1 MQQETLRATRRE
13 TAGSRASKRLRRD
26 GRVPGVVYG
35 SDIDPIAIHVSARD
49 LYSVLHTDAGLNAI
63 IEVDVD
69 GTSVL
74 TVAREVYRHPVRGE
88 IDHLDFIKVSL
99 DTEIEAEVQIEFVGT
114 PLGVLDEEGIL
125 HILEPSVTISALP
138 NAIPSSIELDISA
151 LALHDTL
158 TVADLPEVEGVAY
171 VSEVDRPVVT
181 VSVPAAE
188 IVEEPELVEGEE
200 GIEGEEG
207 AEEGAEGA
215 EGEDGA
221 KEGAGGDEG

>member
-1 MQQETLRATRRE
+1 MQQETLRATRRQ
-13 TAGSRASKRLRRD
+13 TAGTRASKRLRRD

-35 SDIDPIAIHVSARD
+35 SGIETIAIHVSARD
-49 LYSVLHTDAGLNAI
+49 LYAVLHTDAGMNAI

-69 GTSVL
+69 GESVL

-99 DTEIEAEVQIEFVGT
+99 DTEIEAEVQIDFVGT
-114 PLGVLDEEGIL
+114 PVGVLDEEGIL

-138 NAIPSSIELDISA
+138 NAIPSSIELDIAA

-158 TVADLPEVEGVAY
+158 TVADLPEVEGVTF
-171 VSEVDRPVVT
+171 VSDTDRPVVT

-188 IVEEPELVEGEE
+188 IVEEPEPV
-200 GIEGEEG
+200 EGEEG
-207 AEEGAEGA
+207 AEDEEGAKADEGQ
-215 EGEDGA
+215 E
-221 KEGAGGDEG
+221 EGAGEDEG